1 MATPVDKRE
10 EYRYNRLTWAEM
22 NDAIARQPVVIL
34 PTGSTEQH
42 GRHLPIDV
50 DLLLCE
56 SICLEA
62 GRRAA
67 GGILVL
73 PPIPYGLNQHH
84 IDFPGTIHIE
94 PEVFIAF
101 CLNVTKSVAYHGFEK
116 ILIVNGHGSN
126 APLIDII
133 ARRTT
138 LQTDSLC
145 AACHYIN
152 LAVEKFR
159 EIMESEVIAHADEF
173 ETSLYLHLAPERV
186 QMELAG
192 ADDDVM
198 GDYLSSD
205 STRPYVRFNDY
216 WSRWTDLGVHG
227 DARPATAEKGEIIF
241 ETAVTPPGG
250 AGGGVAQL
258 AARGAPRLP
267 RAAGADSY
275 SLVSDGVWCAALPRR
290 PGQARDDHCASC
302 FPPRSARSS
311 SWLGSWLRS
320 ACRNAAVSGIA
331 MRTSARSCICTR
343 MSTPRQSRTCPPPV
357 RSSVTKWKCHPA
369 TLMVRA

>member
-1 MATPVDKRE
+1 MDSPF

-62 GRRAA
+62 ARRAD
-67 GGILVL
+67 GGVLVL
-73 PPIPYGLNQHH
+73 PPIPYGLNYHH

-116 ILIVNGHGSN
+116 ILVVNGHGSN
-126 APLIDII
+126 VPLIDII

-138 LQTDSLC
+138 LETPSLC
-145 AACHYIN
+145 AACHYFS
-152 LAVEKFR
+152 LAIEAFN
-159 EIMESEVIAHADEF
+159 EIKESAVVAHADEF
-173 ETSLYLHLAPERV
+173 ETSLYLYLAPERV
-186 QMELAG
+186 QMDKAG

-198 GDYLSSD
+198 GAYLSSD
-205 STRPYVRFNDY
+205 STTSYVRFNDF

-227 DARPATAEKGEIIF
+227 DARPATAEKGKIIF
-241 ETAVTPPGG
+241 ETAVTRLGELCAEWREWP
-250 AGGGVAQL
+250 L
-258 AARGAPRLP
+258 AE
-267 RAAGADSY
+267 
-275 SLVSDGVWCAALPRR
+275 RR
-290 PGQARDDHCASC
+290 DFHER
-302 FPPRSARSS
+302 
-311 SWLGSWLRS
+311 
-320 ACRNAAVSGIA
+320 
-331 MRTSARSCICTR
+331 
-343 MSTPRQSRTCPPPV
+343 
-357 RSSVTKWKCHPA
+357 PA
-369 TLMVRA
+369 NTQIRW